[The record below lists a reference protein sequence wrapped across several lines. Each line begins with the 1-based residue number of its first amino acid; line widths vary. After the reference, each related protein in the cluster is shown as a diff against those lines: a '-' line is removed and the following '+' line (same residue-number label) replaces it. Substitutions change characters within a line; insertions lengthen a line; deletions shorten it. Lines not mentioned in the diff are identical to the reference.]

1 MYLEKLAFRIHMHA
15 IQYVRYLCET
25 SDISMEFWYV
35 SHRYLTSWMVLS
47 TPLQLSKM
55 PDRSELPD
63 PGFALKEIAGL
74 SENVSASCN
83 HAQHRIWRYN
93 VWIWIKYSSIA
104 ESATKQHKNF
114 EICEK
119 KIWGYQNSSLGQA
132 AVEDLKLNPMNVMMY
147 MGDPE
152 LQPLV
157 QAAFKKLGFGGPA
170 A

>member
-1 MYLEKLAFRIHMHA
+1 MHA

-25 SDISMEFWYV
+25 SDISTEFWYV

-55 PDRSELPD
+55 LHRSELPD
-63 PGFALKEIAGL
+63 SGFALKEIAGL

-93 VWIWIKYSSIA
+93 VWIWIKYCSIS

-114 EICEK
+114 EICEMK
-119 KIWGYQNSSLGQA
+119 MGGYQNSSLTRA
-132 AVEDLKLNPMNVMMY
+132 AVEVREVGNKSSTTDHVNVY
-147 MGDPE
+147 HTIFDPGRNRCC
-152 LQPLV
+152 V
-157 QAAFKKLGFGGPA
+157 NFSGVFSIS
-170 A
+170 